1 MNKAKSAGFSLIEL
15 IAVILV
21 LSIISVFAYTRFS
34 SSAIAS
40 VQTAR
45 DQLMSSLSQAQQ
57 IAMARSS
64 AGTTIQL
71 TIDTNR
77 LNLTE
82 NGISLQLLSDNYP
95 EDLPP
100 GVSITSGTGIL
111 SYDKLGRVFDQMDNP
126 VNKTITLSRGGT
138 TATIHLEATGY
149 AYY

>member
-1 MNKAKSAGFSLIEL
+1 MNKAKIAGFSLIEL

-34 SSAIAS
+34 SSDIAS

-45 DQLMSSLSQAQQ
+45 DQLLSSLSQAQQ

-64 AGTTIQL
+64 VGTSIQL
-71 TIDTNR
+71 AIDTNR

-82 NGISLQLLSDNYP
+82 NGTSLQLLSDNYP

-100 GVSITSGTGIL
+100 GVTVTSGTGTL
-111 SYDKLGRVFDQMDNP
+111 TFDKLGR
-126 VNKTITLSRGGT
+126 TSARAITLSRAGT
-138 TATIHLEATGY
+138 SATVQLEASGY
-149 AYY
+149 AHY